1 MISLIVAVADNGAIG
16 KQQDLLCHLPN
27 DLKRF
32 KAITLGHTIVM
43 GRRTFE
49 SLPKGA
55 LPGRTNVVVTRQA
68 DASWENTVVV
78 HSIDEVLADSAD
90 KELFVIGGGMLY
102 AQTISRAHRLYIT
115 HIHHEFA
122 DADTFFPSFNPNE
135 WREIEREEHQADERH
150 PYDYT
155 FVTYERKESK
165 EKN

>member
-1 MISLIVAVADNGAIG
+1 MISLIVAIASNNAIG

-55 LPGRTNVVVTRQA
+55 LPGRTNVVVTRNT
-68 DASWENTVVV
+68 DTNWENTIIA
-78 HSIDEVLADSAD
+78 HSIEEVLAKSNDQ
-90 KELFVIGGGMLY
+90 ELFVIGGGTLY
-102 AQTISRAHRLYIT
+102 NQTLDRADRLYIT

-122 DADTFFPSFNPNE
+122 DADTFFPE
-135 WREIEREEHQADERH
+135 IDYTQWQEIEREDHQADERH
-150 PYDYT
+150 PYDYS
-155 FVTYERKESK
+155 FVTYERK
-165 EKN
+165 

>member
-16 KQQDLLCHLPN
+16 KQQDLLCYLPN

-68 DASWENTVVV
+68 EASWENTVVV
-78 HSIDEVLADSAD
+78 HTIDEVLADSAD
-90 KELFVIGGGMLY
+90 KELFVIGGGTLY
-102 AQTISRAHRLYIT
+102 AQTIDRADRLYIT
-115 HIHHEFA
+115 HIHHEFT
-122 DADTFFPSFNPNE
+122 DADTFFPTVNYEE
-135 WREIEREEHQADERH
+135 WEEIEREEHEADERH
-150 PYDYT
+150 PYAYS
-155 FVTYERKESK
+155 FVTYQRK
-165 EKN
+165 

>member
-1 MISLIVAVADNGAIG
+1 MISLIVAVAANGAIG
-16 KQQDLLCHLPN
+16 KQQDLLCYLPN

-55 LPGRTNVVVTRQA
+55 LPGRTNVVVTRQS
-68 DASWENTVVV
+68 DATWDNTVVV
-78 HSIDEVLADSAD
+78 HSIDEVLADAAD
-90 KELFVIGGGMLY
+90 KELFVIGGGTLY
-102 AQTISRAHRLYIT
+102 EQTIGRADRLYIT

-122 DADTFFPSFNPNE
+122 DADTFFPAVNYDE
-135 WREIEREEHQADERH
+135 WREIEREAHTADERH

-155 FVTYERKESK
+155 FVTYERK
-165 EKN
+165 

>member
-1 MISLIVAVADNGAIG
+1 MISLIVAVATNGAIG

-55 LPGRTNVVVTRQA
+55 LPGRTNVVITRQA
-68 DASWENTVVV
+68 DAAWENTVIA
-78 HSIDEVLADSAD
+78 HSIEEVLADSAD
-90 KELFVIGGGMLY
+90 KELFVIGGGTLY
-102 AQTISRAHRLYIT
+102 EQTLGRADRLYIT

-122 DADTFFPSFNPNE
+122 DADTFFPAINCEE

-150 PYDYT
+150 PYDYS
-155 FVTYERKESK
+155 FVTYERK
-165 EKN
+165 

>member
-1 MISLIVAVADNGAIG
+1 MISLIVAVASNGAIG

-68 DASWENTVVV
+68 EASWDNTVVAN
-78 HSIDEVLADSAD
+78 SIDEVLADSAD

-102 AQTISRAHRLYIT
+102 KQTLDRADRLYIT

-122 DADTFFPSFNPNE
+122 DADTFFPEVNYDE
-135 WREIEREEHQADERH
+135 WEVIEREDHQADERH
-150 PYDYT
+150 PYDYS
-155 FVTYERKESK
+155 FVTYQRK
-165 EKN
+165 